1 MGLLELFNSYD
12 KKKRRS
18 HFKNLFAVARAD
30 GVVCREEMDL
40 VIGLA
45 KKFQMTPQE
54 ATQILRNPD
63 EGGLV
68 LPKTPRERMEHLYD
82 LVTVMLADG
91 RIDEREVFLCQS
103 LAEKMGCR
111 EGTSAPLIRDMMA
124 CAQRGVAPEKAIDSF
139 LEKYT

>member
-18 HFKNLFAVARAD
+18 HFKNLFSVARAD

-40 VIGLA
+40 VVGLA
-45 KKFQMTPQE
+45 EKFQMAPQE
-54 ATQILRNPD
+54 VTRILRNPD
-63 EGGLV
+63 DGDLV
-68 LPKTPRERMEHLYD
+68 LPKTPGERMEHLYD

-103 LAEKMGCR
+103 LAGKMGCR
-111 EGTSAPLIRDMMA
+111 EGSSGPLIRDMMA
-124 CAQRGVAPEKAIDSF
+124 CAQSGMDPEKAIAGL
-139 LEKYT
+139 LEKYA

>member
-1 MGLLELFNSYD
+1 MGLLELFNNYD

-40 VIGLA
+40 VIALA
-45 KKFQMTPQE
+45 EKFQMTPGE
-54 ATQILRNPD
+54 ATRILRDPD
-63 EGGLV
+63 GGGLV

-103 LAEKMGCR
+103 LAMKMGCR
-111 EGTSAPLIRDMMA
+111 EESSGPLIGDMIA
-124 CAQRGVAPEKAIDSF
+124 CAKSGMAPEKAIETF
-139 LEKYT
+139 LEKYA